1 MHKPEPILWLIDD
14 DLTALG
20 LDPATVTPE
29 EFKDIVEEMA
39 KIANENFQ
47 DNLAIAIASM
57 KRRRA
62 LVKEMAEIANE
73 NFQDNLVMKRRRAEG
88 EARSSL

>member
-1 MHKPEPILWLIDD
+1 MSVHKPEPILWLIDE

-29 EFKDIVEEMA
+29 EFKDLVEEMA
-39 KIANENFQ
+39 ETANENFQ
-47 DNLAIAIASM
+47 DNLAGVIASM

-62 LVKEMAEIANE
+62 LVKERAAIA
-73 NFQDNLVMKRRRAEG
+73 KAI
-88 EARSSL
+88 SSL

>member
-1 MHKPEPILWLIDD
+1 MSVHKPEPILWLIDE

-29 EFKDIVEEMA
+29 EFKDLVEEMA
-39 KIANENFQ
+39 EVSNENFQ
-47 DNLAIAIASM
+47 DNLAGVIASM

-62 LVKEMAEIANE
+62 LVKERAAIA
-73 NFQDNLVMKRRRAEG
+73 KAI
-88 EARSSL
+88 SSL